1 MEKTMF
7 IKTSDE
13 KVFQANEIC
22 NISGPKGYTDGSTKR
37 EITFNNKT
45 YIVISEDDYW
55 ELEKVLRDNGVFYSL
70 KKNKMPSGGW
80 CEEI

>member
-22 NISGPKGYTDGSTKR
+22 NISAPKAYTDGSTKR
-37 EITFNNKT
+37 EITFKNKS
-45 YIVISEDDYW
+45 YIVISEEDYW
-55 ELEKVLRDNGVFYSL
+55 ELEKVLRDNTTFYSL
-70 KKNKMPSGGW
+70 KKNKMPSGGLL
-80 CEEI
+80 